1 MSSLTTAALIN
12 DSSYLSKFD
21 VTEQEAR
28 MSPVAPL
35 ARGTTNTRIL
45 PLALAPQGGATM
57 FCFGITIFELCSSR
71 HFFSLSRDLRS
82 HIKMESDL
90 LKALAEAASTEL
102 PDKVR
107 TFHFL

>member
-1 MSSLTTAALIN
+1 
-12 DSSYLSKFD
+12 
-21 VTEQEAR
+21 
-28 MSPVAPL
+28 
-35 ARGTTNTRIL
+35 
-45 PLALAPQGGATM
+45 M